1 MRTAYFDCFS
11 GISGDMAIGALI
23 DAGAS
28 FELLRDRL
36 ATLNVPG
43 YELAVERVRKHGI
56 AGTKFHVHVRDPGPH
71 HRRLRDI
78 EGILHASRLEPQI
91 QERVLAVFTRLAEAE
106 ATIHRTAI
114 DEVHFHEVGAIDSIV
129 DITGTIVGLHG
140 LGVQRVLASPV
151 NVGAGFVRA
160 AHGVLPVPAPATA
173 ELLKGAPTY
182 ARAQDGELTTPTGA
196 ALLATLAE
204 GFGPLPA
211 IRVERIG
218 YGAGTKDLPQAPNL
232 LRVFIGEDETRGDAD
247 LITVL
252 EANLD
257 DMNPEWF
264 AYAQE
269 QLFTQGALDVFYT
282 PIFMK
287 KNRPATKLTVLC
299 ESGKVD
305 AIVDS
310 LFRETSTFG
319 VRTYEV
325 RRHKLQRFSQ
335 TVDTPYGPIA
345 VKIGQWRG
353 QVAQISPE
361 YESCRQAARRC
372 GAPLK
377 EVYQAAEAR
386 ARAALA
392 AQGQRREAPAPGD
405 GGLSA

>member
-11 GISGDMAIGALI
+11 GISGDMTIGALV
-23 DAGAS
+23 DAGAH
-28 FELLRDRL
+28 FEELRAQL
-36 ATLNVPG
+36 AALNVPG
-43 YELAVERVRKHGI
+43 YELAVGKVKRHGI
-56 AGTKFHVHVRDPGPH
+56 AGTKFRVHVYAPGTQ

-78 EGILHASRLEPQI
+78 EAILHGSGLESRIQRRALE
-91 QERVLAVFTRLAEAE
+91 VFGRLAEAE
-106 ATIHRTAI
+106 ATIHQTTI
-114 DEVHFHEVGAIDSIV
+114 DQVQFHEVGAIDSIV
-129 DITGTIVGLHG
+129 DITGTIIGLE
-140 LGVQRVLASPV
+140 LLQVQRVLASAV

-160 AHGVLPVPAPATA
+160 AHGLLPVPAPATA

-182 ARAQDGELTTPTGA
+182 ARGNDGELTTPTGA

-204 GFGPLPA
+204 SFGPLPHM
-211 IRVERIG
+211 RVEQIG
-218 YGAGTKDLPQAPNL
+218 YGAGTKELPHAPNL
-232 LRVFIGEDETRGDAD
+232 LRVLIGDDSTRGDAD
-247 LITVL
+247 MITVL

-264 AYAQE
+264 EYAQE

-299 ESGKVD
+299 EAGKVD
-305 AIVDS
+305 PIVDT
-310 LFRETSTFG
+310 FFQNTSTFG
-319 VRTYEV
+319 IRTYEV
-325 RRHKLQRFSQ
+325 RRQKLQRFSQ
-335 TVDTPYGPIA
+335 AVDTPYGSIV

-372 GAPLK
+372 GVPLK
-377 EVYQAAEAR
+377 DVYQAAEAR

-392 AQGQRREAPAPGD
+392 AQRGA
-405 GGLSA
+405 

>member
-1 MRTAYFDCFS
+1 MRIAYFDCFS
-11 GISGDMAIGALI
+11 GISGDMAIGALL
-23 DAGAS
+23 DAGLS
-28 FELLRDRL
+28 FEALRTQL
-36 ATLNVPG
+36 AALNISG
-43 YELAVERVRKHGI
+43 YALAAEKVKKHGI
-56 AGTKFHVHVRDPGPH
+56 AGTKFHVDVHDPGPH

-78 EGILHASRLEPQI
+78 EAILRASRLEGQI
-91 QERVLAVFTRLAEAE
+91 QERALAVFTRLAEAE
-106 ATIHRTAI
+106 ALIHHTTV
-114 DEVHFHEVGAIDSIV
+114 DDVHFHEVGAVDSIV
-129 DITGTIVGLHG
+129 DITGTVIGLHA

-160 AHGVLPVPAPATA
+160 AHGVLPVPPPATA

-182 ARAQDGELTTPTGA
+182 ARGQDGELTTPTGA

-204 GFGPLPA
+204 AFGPLPA
-211 IRVERIG
+211 LCVEQIG
-218 YGAGTKDLPQAPNL
+218 YGAGSKDLPHAPNL
-232 LRVFIGEDETRGDAD
+232 LRVFIGEDNTRGDAD

-264 AYAQE
+264 EYAQE
-269 QLFTQGALDVFYT
+269 QLFAQGALDVFYT

-305 AIVDS
+305 VLADV
-310 LFRETSTFG
+310 LFRDTSTFG

-325 RRHKLQRFSQ
+325 RRQKLQRFSQ
-335 TVDTPYGPIA
+335 VVDTRYGLIA

-353 QVAQISPE
+353 QVVQVSPE

-372 GAPLK
+372 GVPLK
-377 EVYQAAEAR
+377 DVYQAAEAQ
-386 ARAALA
+386 ARSMLTG
-392 AQGQRREAPAPGD
+392 QG
-405 GGLSA
+405 

>member
-11 GISGDMAIGALI
+11 GISGDMAVGALI
-23 DAGAS
+23 DAGAN
-28 FELLRDRL
+28 FEALRDRL

-43 YELAVERVRKHGI
+43 YRLATEKVKKHGI
-56 AGTKFHVHVRDPGPH
+56 AGTKFHVHVYDLQPH

-78 EGILHASRLEPQI
+78 EVILHDSRLETEI
-91 QERVLAVFTRLAEAE
+91 QERALAIFARLAEAE
-106 ATIHRTAI
+106 ATIHHTTI
-114 DEVHFHEVGAIDSIV
+114 DEVHFHEVGAVDSIV
-129 DITGTIVGLHG
+129 DVTGTVIGLFE
-140 LGVQRVLASPV
+140 LKVQRVLASAV

-160 AHGVLPVPAPATA
+160 AHGVLPVPPPATA

-182 ARAQDGELTTPTGA
+182 ARGQDGELTTPTGA

-204 GFGPLPA
+204 GFGPVPA
-211 IRVERIG
+211 IRVEQIG

-232 LRVFIGEDETRGDAD
+232 LRVFIGEDSTRGDAD

-264 AYAQE
+264 EYAQE
-269 QLFTQGALDVFYT
+269 RLFTQGALDVFYT

-299 ESGKVD
+299 ESGTVEALVD
-305 AIVDS
+305 I
-310 LFRETSTFG
+310 LFHETSTFG

-325 RRHKLQRFSQ
+325 RRQKLQRFSQ
-335 TVDTPYGPIA
+335 MVDTPYGPIA

-353 QVAQISPE
+353 KVTQISPE
-361 YESCRQAARRC
+361 YESCRQAARRT

-377 EVYQAAEAR
+377 EIYQAAEVQAR
-386 ARAALA
+386 LSLTAPS
-392 AQGQRREAPAPGD
+392 QR
-405 GGLSA
+405 